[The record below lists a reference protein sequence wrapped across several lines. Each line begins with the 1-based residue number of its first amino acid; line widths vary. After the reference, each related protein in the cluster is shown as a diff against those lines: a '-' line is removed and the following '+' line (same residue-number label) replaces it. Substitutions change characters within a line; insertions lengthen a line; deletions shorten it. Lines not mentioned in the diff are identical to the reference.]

1 MGANSKK
8 RVDFVRVSARRFE
21 VRRRSTRQHSESLN
35 EDSLVS
41 SSVLDGFV
49 TLERP
54 GAGAQTELCPA
65 RLYCRRFARRGEE
78 PAAGRRLRHS
88 GARGWTGDAGLPRS
102 RTGCLARLH
111 CQRHYPASRSMV
123 SGSVSAAGPGRW
135 PVPRA
140 RRSSLWTAHAPGG
153 SRGVDGHEVKAR
165 FRRHRGGD
173 FANGRRQPGVID
185 RAPPASILAWA
196 RRSCPGTSPRSLLR
210 KEADEWAPWLHVAIS
225 NLKRFSLGTSRGAVH
240 PRRACANTSKNL
252 PVVSTVASGNPRSP
266 FAS

>member
-1 MGANSKK
+1 M
-8 RVDFVRVSARRFE
+8 
-21 VRRRSTRQHSESLN
+21 
-35 EDSLVS
+35 
-41 SSVLDGFV
+41 
-49 TLERP
+49 
-54 GAGAQTELCPA
+54 
-65 RLYCRRFARRGEE
+65 
-78 PAAGRRLRHS
+78 
-88 GARGWTGDAGLPRS
+88 PRS

-111 CQRHYPASRSMV
+111 CQRHFP
-123 SGSVSAAGPGRW
+123 
-135 PVPRA
+135 PRA
-140 RRSSLWTAHAPGG
+140 RWFPGVFPQLG
-153 SRGVDGHEVKAR
+153 PDGGQCRGRGDRRFGRHTRPGARGVSTGTRSKPGFVAIGAATSLAKRDIV
-165 FRRHRGGD
+165 D

-210 KEADEWAPWLHVAIS
+210 KEADEWAPCLHVAIS